1 MPKSKKPHVVEAA
14 PPELARPDW
23 IVVALALAGLAVA
36 GYLTAL
42 KLGGTQAF
50 LCRDGSG
57 CDLVQASRYSELAGV
72 PTAMWG
78 AGIYLAIAVLAA
90 LPRTARRWQAAFML
104 ASGAVA
110 FSLYLTY
117 ISLFVVG
124 ATCPYC
130 LALAI
135 AVLAAMPRTARRWQA
150 AFMLASGAVA
160 FSLYLTYISIFV
172 IGATCPYCLASG
184 GIAVALLVAMLWRR
198 PAAQGRPAAA
208 FKPGRLAGLG
218 ITAGVFTVLLGAFI
232 FAADFSVPA
241 GYQSALARHMAKS
254 QVIFYGA
261 FW

>member
-1 MPKSKKPHVVEAA
+1 MPKLKKPRVVE
-14 PPELARPDW
+14 PIEPELARPDW
-23 IVVALALAGLAVA
+23 VVIGLALAGLAVA

-57 CDLVQASRYSELAGV
+57 CDMVQASRYSVLAGV

-90 LPRTARRWQAAFML
+90 MPRTVRRWQAAFML

-110 FSLYLTY
+110 FSLYLT
-117 ISLFVVG
+117 S
-124 ATCPYC
+124 
-130 LALAI
+130 
-135 AVLAAMPRTARRWQA
+135 
-150 AFMLASGAVA
+150 
-160 FSLYLTYISIFV
+160 ISIFV

-184 GIAVALLVAMLWRR
+184 GIAVALLVVMVWRR
-198 PAAQGRPAAA
+198 PSAPGRQAAA
-208 FKPGRLAGLG
+208 YKPGRLAGLG
-218 ITAGVFTVLLGAFI
+218 ITAAVLTVLVGAFI

-241 GYQSALARHMAKS
+241 GYQVALARHLAKT
-254 QVIFYGA
+254 QAIFYGA

>member
-1 MPKSKKPHVVEAA
+1 MPKLKKPRVEEAVA
-14 PPELARPDW
+14 PELARPDW
-23 IVVALALAGLAVA
+23 IVVGLALVGLAVA
-36 GYLTAL
+36 GYLSAL

-57 CDLVQASRYSELAGV
+57 CDLVQASRYSVLAGV

-78 AGIYLAIAVLAA
+78 AGIYLAIAA
-90 LPRTARRWQAAFML
+90 
-104 ASGAVA
+104 
-110 FSLYLTY
+110 
-117 ISLFVVG
+117 
-124 ATCPYC
+124 
-130 LALAI
+130 
-135 AVLAAMPRTARRWQA
+135 LAAMPRTARRWQA

-160 FSLYLTYISIFV
+160 FSLYLTYISIFA

-198 PAAQGRPAAA
+198 PAAQGRHAAA
-208 FKPGRLAGLG
+208 FRPGRLAGLG

-241 GYQSALARHMAKS
+241 GYQAALARHLAKS
-254 QVIFYGA
+254 QAIFYGA

>member
-1 MPKSKKPHVVEAA
+1 MPKLKKPRVVEPIA
-14 PPELARPDW
+14 PELTRPDW
-23 IVVALALAGLAVA
+23 IVLGLALAGLAVA

-57 CDLVQASRYSELAGV
+57 CDLVQASRYSVLAGV

-90 LPRTARRWQAAFML
+90 MPRTPRRWQSAFML

-110 FSLYLTY
+110 FSLYLT
-117 ISLFVVG
+117 F
-124 ATCPYC
+124 
-130 LALAI
+130 
-135 AVLAAMPRTARRWQA
+135 
-150 AFMLASGAVA
+150 
-160 FSLYLTYISIFV
+160 ISIFV

-184 GIAVALLVAMLWRR
+184 GIAVALLVVMVWRR
-198 PAAQGRPAAA
+198 PAAQGRQAAA
-208 FKPGRLAGLG
+208 YKPGTLAGLG
-218 ITAGVFTVLLGAFI
+218 ITAGVFTVLVGAFI

-241 GYQSALARHMAKS
+241 GYQVALARHLAKN
-254 QVIFYGA
+254 QAIFYGA